1 MAPTQFC
8 PPSIRDRGSDP
19 RVRRSAEVITIG
31 IDPHKRTHTA
41 VAVSG
46 VGQLLAEITIDA
58 EKTGHEELLAW
69 ARGLDGTEEMRFALE
84 DCRHVNGRLER
95 FLLTTGVPV
104 LRVPPKM
111 KAGAR
116 KSARARGKSDA
127 IDALAIARAALQE
140 EGKLH
145 PASHDPRARE
155 LKLLVDHREG
165 MVRERTALAC
175 RLRWH
180 LHDLEPD
187 LEPIARSL
195 DQASTRRSLSQ
206 RLARR
211 GQSAQVRICRDLLA
225 SIGELTRR
233 ERQLAAEIGDLAT
246 DYAPELLAVPGIGR
260 LAAGRLIGEIAGIE
274 RFKTD
279 AALASFAG
287 CAPIPA
293 SSGNTQRWRF
303 DRHGNRQLNAAFYR
317 IALTQARVH
326 PGARAY
332 LARKRA
338 EGKSSAEALRCL
350 KRILVRVVW
359 TTLRS
364 SGEQPVVAPSQS

>member
-1 MAPTQFC
+1 M
-8 PPSIRDRGSDP
+8 
-19 RVRRSAEVITIG
+19 ITIG

-46 VGQLLAEITIDA
+46 VGQLLDELTIAAEDA
-58 EKTGHEELLAW
+58 GQRELLDW
-69 ARGLDGTEEMRFALE
+69 AHAFEGPEKIRFALE

-95 FLLTTGVPV
+95 FLLQSGEQV
-104 LRVPPKM
+104 LRVPPKLM
-111 KAGAR
+111 AGAR
-116 KSARARGKSDA
+116 KSARTRGKSDP
-127 IDALAIARAALQE
+127 IDALAIARAALRE
-140 EGKLH
+140 EAELH
-145 PASHDPRARE
+145 PASHDPEARE
-155 LKLLVDHREG
+155 LKLLVDHRDTLVG
-165 MVRERTALAC
+165 ERTASAC
-175 RLRWH
+175 RLRWQ

-187 LEPIARSL
+187 LEPLARSL

-211 GQSAQVRICRDLLA
+211 EQSAQVRICRDLLA
-225 SIGELTRR
+225 RIGDLTRR
-233 ERQLAAEIGDLAT
+233 ERQLASEIGERVR
-246 DYAPELLAVPGIGR
+246 DYAPELLEVPGVAR
-260 LAAGRLIGEIAGIE
+260 LSAGKLIGEIAGIE
-274 RFKTD
+274 RFKSD
-279 AALASFAG
+279 AQLAHFAG

-293 SSGNTQRWRF
+293 SSGTTQRWRF

-350 KRILVRVVW
+350 KRLLVRVVW
-359 TTLRS
+359 RTLRV
-364 SGEQPVVAPSQS
+364 SGEQRIALSQSDF

>member
-1 MAPTQFC
+1 
-8 PPSIRDRGSDP
+8 
-19 RVRRSAEVITIG
+19 VITIG

-41 VAVSG
+41 VAVND
-46 VGQLLAEITIDA
+46 VGQLLGEITIDA
-58 EKTGHEELLAW
+58 DETGQRDLLSWAHGLQDGEL
-69 ARGLDGTEEMRFALE
+69 TRFALE

-95 FLLTTGVPV
+95 FLLASGESV
-104 LRVPPKM
+104 LRVPPKLM
-111 KAGAR
+111 AGAR
-116 KSARARGKSDA
+116 KSARTRGKSDA
-127 IDALAIARAALQE
+127 IDALAVARAALSE
-140 EGKLH
+140 ESELH
-145 PASHDPRARE
+145 PASHDEAARE
-155 LKLLVDHREG
+155 LKLLVEHRDG
-165 MVRERTALAC
+165 LVRERTVLAS

-180 LHDLEPD
+180 LHDLGPG
-187 LEPIARSL
+187 LEPAARSL
-195 DQASTRRSLSQ
+195 DTASVRRGLSQ

-211 GQSAQVRICRDLLA
+211 EQSAQVRICRDLL
-225 SIGELTRR
+225 SRIGDLTRR
-233 ERQLAAEIGDLAT
+233 ERQLASEIGERVAE
-246 DYAPELLAVPGIGR
+246 YAPELLEVPGVAR
-260 LAAGRLIGEIAGIE
+260 LTAGKLIGEIAGVE

-279 AALASFAG
+279 AQLAHFAG

-293 SSGNTQRWRF
+293 SSGATQRWRF

-359 TTLRS
+359 TTLRAS
-364 SGEQPVVAPSQS
+364 CEQQVSLSQS